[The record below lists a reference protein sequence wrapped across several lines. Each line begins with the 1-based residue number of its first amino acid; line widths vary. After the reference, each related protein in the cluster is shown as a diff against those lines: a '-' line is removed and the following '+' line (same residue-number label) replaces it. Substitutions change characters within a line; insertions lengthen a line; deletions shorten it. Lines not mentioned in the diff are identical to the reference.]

1 MLAVAAKKANLHLL
15 EDFLSETGLKVDIVS
30 DPADFDTIL
39 DPDDPPEFALVDVDG
54 YGSEIWELVD
64 RLNELDV
71 PVVVLARYRTQQVQ
85 QATLSHPVRSVLEKP
100 VRKAQLEAIV
110 ETLSD

>member
-1 MLAVAAKKANLHLL
+1 MLAVAAKRANLQLL
-15 EDFLSETGLKVDIVS
+15 EDFLSETGLDVDIVS
-30 DPADFDTIL
+30 DPSDFEAIL

-54 YGSEIWELVD
+54 YGPEIWELVG

-71 PVVVLARYRTQQVQ
+71 PVVVLTLYRTQQIQ
-85 QATLSHPVRSVLEKP
+85 KATLAHPVRSVLEKP

-110 ETLSD
+110 ETLTD